1 MTPAH
6 ASSGGGLMKMLTSPP
21 IIIAGAAIGAVLLI
35 MGANK
40 GGGSSSSSDAPG
52 YGTAVLGATVQ
63 MNQAAMQAQTAQ
75 MQINANLGAEQYGQ
89 DTQRQAN
96 LLGFLA
102 NIGNTNAV
110 LTGQIAEANAGIT
123 NNSITQSFGYATD
136 VNNNMERLNEAYISA
151 NVAQAGDRSNVE
163 IAGINAASAQAIANM
178 QQQTAIFTTLI
189 GAGTKLLTA
198 PIGF

>member
-6 ASSGGGLMKMLTSPP
+6 APSGGGLMKMLTSPP

-40 GGGSSSSSDAPG
+40 GGGSSSSGDAPG